1 MANAAMYVG
10 HFLKLILILLLSR
23 TAQYDDA
30 NNCDMNCEECTV
42 SHHFF
47 IHMHL
52 STGAYNII
60 KPRRFKASSSIIGY
74 HYTASSYNQ
83 PILHHPTNNNI
94 IFHPSSVSALL
105 DRKCGRRLKI
115 IIMGY
120 PQFRSNSLRVDYRLS
135 SSSYVTF
142 TQVLSSCMQ

>member
-1 MANAAMYVG
+1 MRNVLY
-10 HFLKLILILLLSR
+10 HII
-23 TAQYDDA
+23 
-30 NNCDMNCEECTV
+30 
-42 SHHFF
+42 FF

-94 IFHPSSVSALL
+94 IFRSVI
-105 DRKCGRRLKI
+105 RLCFVRPEVWPTI
-115 IIMGY
+115 ENNNHGI
-120 PQFRSNSLRVDYRLS
+120 PPTRSNSLRVDYRLS
-135 SSSYVTF
+135 SSIIHL
-142 TQVLSSCMQ
+142 TQVLLELYAVIIQLSFVSVSFIVGCN

>member
-120 PQFRSNSLRVDYRLS
+120 PQLGLTASAWIIGFHHLS
-135 SSSYVTF
+135 STSLKFY
-142 TQVLSSCMQ
+142 

>member
-1 MANAAMYVG
+1 MRNVLY
-10 HFLKLILILLLSR
+10 HII
-23 TAQYDDA
+23 
-30 NNCDMNCEECTV
+30 
-42 SHHFF
+42 FF

-135 SSSYVTF
+135 SSYVTF
-142 TQVLSSCMQ
+142 TQVLQVVCSDHTVILCFCILYCWLQLARHTYFSKKIS